1 MAKKNTQNDKKRR
14 DRRFI
19 IIFWMI
25 VSVALI
31 LIFNRPIAGWLA
43 NHYQPATTRDNIV
56 AAQKRPANYDWDQ
69 VERISLDKVA
79 LAQLK
84 RDQINVI
91 GLLTIPDI
99 DMHLPIAAGVDNVA
113 LALAAGT
120 MRENQRMGQGNY
132 PLASHHMA
140 SKDALFGPLYYE
152 AEAGQMIYV
161 TDMDKV
167 YAYEAQQPEFIPA
180 TDVQVVDDVPGQTL
194 ITLITCDATGNERL
208 MVQGKLKASYD
219 YNQAPQEALAGFA
232 QANGA

>member
-1 MAKKNTQNDKKRR
+1 MAKKRTSQAKKQR
-14 DRRFI
+14 DRRF
-19 IIFWMI
+19 MI
-25 VSVALI
+25 VFWLIVIIALI
-31 LIFNRPIAGWLA
+31 LIFNRPMAGWLA
-43 NHYQPATTRDNIV
+43 NRYQPAVNREQIV
-56 AAQKRPANYDWDQ
+56 AAQKRAANYDWDQ

-79 LAQLK
+79 LAQLQK
-84 RDQINVI
+84 DRIQVI

-99 DMHLPIAAGVDNVA
+99 NMYLPIAAGVDNVA

-120 MRENQRMGQGNY
+120 MRANQVMGQGNY

-140 SKDALFGPLYYE
+140 SKTALFGPLYYQ

-161 TDMDKV
+161 TDLDKV

-180 TDVQVVDDVPGQTL
+180 TDVQVVDDVPGKAL

-208 MVQGKLKASYD
+208 MVQGELTATYD
-219 YNQAPQEALAGFA
+219 YHQAPKEALAGFT